1 MLDGCTPWP
10 EEFAQRYREAGLWR
24 DVPLGELPRMWAR
37 DYGTATAVVSGD
49 RRLSFQDLDRDA
61 DRLAGGLARHGIRVG
76 DRVVVQLTNESEF
89 LNVCFA
95 LFRLGA
101 QPVFSLPTHRDVE
114 VTHLIETSGAV
125 AYVIPDIRLGF
136 DYRALADRILA
147 RSTTVS
153 HVFVVRDTAGRA
165 GFTPLSDVDGEP
177 GVLPAIDAENVAFFL
192 LSGGTT
198 GLPKLIPR
206 THADY
211 FYQLRSAA
219 ALCEITRETVY
230 LAVLPLE
237 FNYCLGCPGVLGT
250 LHHGGRVV
258 LAPNPSPDTCFPL
271 IERERVTM
279 SSLVPTIAHAWVE
292 AKEWS
297 EDDLSSLEAVQIG
310 SAKLHESLARRVTP
324 VLGARL
330 QQAFGM
336 SEGMMSYTRRADP
349 PEVVLHTQGKRLSEF
364 DEIRVVDPVTGKD
377 VRPGESGELLTRG
390 PYTIRGYYN
399 SPQHNAVAFT
409 EDGFYRSGDL
419 VRFTER
425 GDMVVEGRIK
435 DVINRGGDKVSA
447 TEVEGYLQAE
457 PGVRQAA
464 VVAMPDEVLGEKIC
478 AYVIPD
484 DTAPTR
490 VQLRTSFRT
499 KGIAE
504 FKMPDRVEIVDAFP
518 VTGLGKV
525 DKSALRKDIAAKL
538 EEQGSAT
545 P

>member
-1 MLDGCTPWP
+1 
-10 EEFAQRYREAGLWR
+10 
-24 DVPLGELPRMWAR
+24 
-37 DYGTATAVVSGD
+37 
-49 RRLSFQDLDRDA
+49 
-61 DRLAGGLARHGIRVG
+61 
-76 DRVVVQLTNESEF
+76 
-89 LNVCFA
+89 
-95 LFRLGA
+95 
-101 QPVFSLPTHRDVE
+101 
-114 VTHLIETSGAV
+114 
-125 AYVIPDIRLGF
+125 
-136 DYRALADRILA
+136 
-147 RSTTVS
+147 
-153 HVFVVRDTAGRA
+153 
-165 GFTPLSDVDGEP
+165 LSDVDGEP

-390 PYTIRGYYN
+390 PYTIRGYYK

-409 EDGFYRSGDL
+409 DDGFYCSGDL

>member
-1 MLDGCTPWP
+1 MLEGCTPWQ
-10 EEFAQRYREAGLWR
+10 EEFARRYREAGLWC
-24 DVPLGELPRMWAR
+24 DVPLGELPRRWAR
-37 DYGTATAVVSGD
+37 DYGSATAVVSGD
-49 RRLSFQDLDRDA
+49 RRLSFVELNEEVN
-61 DRLAGGLARHGIRVG
+61 RLTGGLAGYGITAG

-89 LNVCFA
+89 LTVCFA

-101 QPVFSLPTHRDVE
+101 KPVFSLPAHRDVE
-114 VTHLIETSGAV
+114 VAHLIETSGAI
-125 AYVIPDIRLGF
+125 AYVIPDTRLGF
-136 DYRALADRILA
+136 DYRELADRVVTPD
-147 RSTTVS
+147 RTVRT
-153 HVFVVRDTAGRA
+153 VFVAGDTADRD
-165 GFTPLSDVDGEP
+165 GFVPLSKVAGAPGELPEIDVED
-177 GVLPAIDAENVAFFL
+177 VAFFL

-219 ALCEITRETVY
+219 KLCELTRDTVY
-230 LAVLPLE
+230 LAVLPVE

-258 LAPNPSPDTCFPL
+258 LALTPSPDGCFPL

-279 SSLVPTIAHAWVE
+279 TSLVPTIAHAWVE
-292 AKEWS
+292 AREWS
-297 EDDLSSLEAVQIG
+297 EDDLSSLEVIQIG
-310 SAKLHESLARRVTP
+310 SAKLHESLARRITP
-324 VLGARL
+324 VLGARM

-336 SEGMMSYTRRADP
+336 SEGLMSYTRRDDP
-349 PEVVLHTQGKRLSEF
+349 PEVVLHTQGKPLSEF
-364 DEIRVVDPVTGKD
+364 DEVRVVDPVTGKD
-377 VRPGESGELLTRG
+377 VPRGQTGELWTRG

-399 SPQHNAVAFT
+399 APEHNAVAFT

-419 VRFTER
+419 VRLTER

-457 PGVRQAA
+457 PGVKQAA
-464 VVAMPDEVLGEKIC
+464 VVAMPDEILGEKIC
-478 AYVIPD
+478 AYVISD
-484 DTAPTR
+484 GQAPTR
-490 VQLRTSFRT
+490 VLLRASWRA

-504 FKMPDRVEIVDAFP
+504 FKTPDRVEVVDSLP

-525 DKSALRKDIAAKL
+525 DKAALRADIAAKL
-538 EEQGSAT
+538 ERRGELG
-545 P
+545 